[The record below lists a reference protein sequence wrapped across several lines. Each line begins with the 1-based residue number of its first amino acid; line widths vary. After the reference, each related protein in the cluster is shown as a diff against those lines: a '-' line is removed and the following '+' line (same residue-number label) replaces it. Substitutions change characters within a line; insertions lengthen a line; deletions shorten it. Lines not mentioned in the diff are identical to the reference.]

1 MQYVFG
7 YIDLEHRTLQTSASP
22 FGSRVSPRSYVQ
34 SVTHVSGSDT
44 RESGGGGGIR
54 THDGLPPMPVF
65 KTGALNRSAT
75 PPGDGKGR
83 RNRGRRAELA
93 TPPAAANPGSVVW
106 RRTWLARPHLKSEE
120 HTSELQSPRRTS

>member
-83 RNRGRRAELA
+83 RNLGRRAELA
-93 TPPAAANPGSVVW
+93 KPPAAANPGFVDW
-106 RRTWLARPHLKSEE
+106 RDRKS
-120 HTSELQSPRRTS
+120 TRLNSKP